1 MDFRTAALG
10 LHPRQIAD
18 LIGVHVSTARKYLRS
33 NQAPAWALQLLTI
46 HRHGRLP
53 TNCPTWSQ
61 WRGRGGYLIDPAGI
75 AYSAGDVMSLW
86 VVEQL
91 QQELQIKH
99 RAPVQYLLDV

>member
-10 LHPRQIAD
+10 LPPRQIAD

-61 WRGRGGYLIDPAGI
+61 WRVRGSYLIDPAGI

>member
-33 NQAPAWALQLLTI
+33 NQAPAWALQLLMI

-61 WRGRGGYLIDPAGI
+61 WRVRGSYLIDPAGI

>member
-1 MDFRTAALG
+1 MDFRTAAFG

-18 LIGVHVSTARKYLRS
+18 LIGVHISTARKYLRS
-33 NQAPAWALQLLTI
+33 NQAPAWAFQLLTI

-53 TNCPTWSQ
+53 TDCPTWSH
-61 WRGRGGYLIDPAGI
+61 WRISGSFLIDPAGVE
-75 AYSAGDVMSLW
+75 YSAGDVMSLW

-91 QQELQIKH
+91 KRELQLKH